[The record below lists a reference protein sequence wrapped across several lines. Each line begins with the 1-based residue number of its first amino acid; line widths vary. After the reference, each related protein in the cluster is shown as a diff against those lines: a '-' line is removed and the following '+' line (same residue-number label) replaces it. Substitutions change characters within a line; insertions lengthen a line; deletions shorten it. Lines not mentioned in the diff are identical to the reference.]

1 MVQWFPTALCCNLG
15 HLHCKHS
22 ISWNWNL
29 HRWGLLLSYLAAG
42 PCNFS
47 HKPRWT
53 KVSHSKFSRKRWT
66 LAAPGII
73 INLEQ
78 KSLFSIIYGLHNFW
92 RSLLDKIAFSKL
104 SNYVWRKHLWDV
116 NSNVSSFFT
125 GKPVKTSF
133 LSSPGY
139 WHIDKKTWSRCQ
151 LKPLDKEKLTLWM
164 VKCDFKKVFIPMYRL
179 DCGAAA
185 DRLMF

>member
-1 MVQWFPTALCCNLG
+1 MQWPEMEAILICWNLHGKTLEIFDIIGGVYSFGTSVCCNLG

-92 RSLLDKIAFSKL
+92 RSLPDKIAFS
-104 SNYVWRKHLWDV
+104 N
-116 NSNVSSFFT
+116 
-125 GKPVKTSF
+125 F
-133 LSSPGY
+133 L
-139 WHIDKKTWSRCQ
+139 I
-151 LKPLDKEKLTLWM
+151 
-164 VKCDFKKVFIPMYRL
+164 MYDQSIL
-179 DCGAAA
+179 E
-185 DRLMF
+185 M